1 MGYLALT
8 VMCYNDSGGGAI
20 WKAGE
25 QYPPTKDSRLPRCRS
40 ICQNLRLKSA
50 KEMSSEYI
58 ALAADRILV
67 TGSNG
72 FIGSK
77 VVEKLLEYGF
87 PNIRC
92 FVRPSSKLGRLESAL
107 RRFEPGRNIE
117 LITGDLLSRDDCRR
131 AAEGVS
137 IIYHLSAGMEKS
149 FAGAFMNSALA
160 TRNVMDA
167 FLQFGK
173 PKRFVNVS
181 S

>member
-1 MGYLALT
+1 L
-8 VMCYNDSGGGAI
+8 GG
-20 WKAGE
+20 
-25 QYPPTKDSRLPRCRS
+25 
-40 ICQNLRLKSA
+40 
-50 KEMSSEYI
+50 
-58 ALAADRILV
+58 DRILV

-137 IIYHLSAGMEKS
+137 IIYHLAAGMEKS

-167 FLQFGK
+167 FSTIWQAQALCECQFVCCLFQPGFETWHS
-173 PKRFVNVS
+173 PG
-181 S
+181 